1 MRAYLIFLNFA
12 DIGNVLCVVFFFF
25 FFSKLMVSGI
35 PVPCNSVTSIFPRVL
50 AQFVS
55 LCHTLVTLSIPN
67 FFMIILFVMVITDR

>member
-1 MRAYLIFLNFA
+1 
-12 DIGNVLCVVFFFF
+12 
-25 FFSKLMVSGI
+25 MVSGI